1 MIPRRAV
8 LCLGISQLVGW
19 GVTYYLVGGLGE
31 RIAAETGWSPTQV
44 QGGFSL
50 GLVVMGLSSPP
61 VGRWIDRL
69 GGRAVMSLGS
79 CLSAA
84 GCLGVALAASL
95 PAYYAGWACLGLAMR
110 CTLYDAAFAALAR
123 IGGAGARS
131 AMAQITLL
139 GGLASTVFWP
149 VGSALADRLGWRG
162 AVAVYALFALTTV
175 PLHLAIPRARFSDL
189 PADPGVP
196 VARPLAAGR
205 FDRALAGALYAL
217 IATLANVLN
226 AAMSAQMIPI
236 LSGLGL
242 AASAAVWVSTLRGIG
257 QSGARLGEVLF
268 GRRVPALDL
277 TLAAAALLPAAFVA
291 GLWGGVSLPAAA
303 AFASLYGAGN
313 GILTITR
320 GTLPL
325 ALFEPRVYGSLV
337 GSLVAPS
344 LVLSAAAPLGVVMV
358 VERFGAGAA
367 LEVCGGLGLVTFAAA
382 LALRLRFGGRE
393 AAPAESVAA
402 DLLAPPRD
410 EASGSD
416 GDVLRR

>member
-8 LCLGISQLVGW
+8 LYLGLSQLVGW
-19 GVTYYLVGGLGE
+19 GVTYYLIGGFGD

-44 QGGFSL
+44 QAGFSV
-50 GLVVMGLSSPP
+50 GLVVMGVSSPL

-69 GGRAVMSLGS
+69 GGRAVMSAGS

-84 GCLGVALAASL
+84 GCLGVALAPGL
-95 PAYYAGWACLGLAMR
+95 PAYYVAWACVGLAMR

-123 IGGAGARS
+123 IGGAGAKS
-131 AMAQITLL
+131 AMSQITLL

-149 VGSALADRLGWRG
+149 VGNALADRLGWRG
-162 AVAVYALFALTTV
+162 AVAVYALFALLTL

-189 PADPGVP
+189 PVEAGRSAP
-196 VARPLAAGR
+196 RPLAVSR
-205 FDRALAGALYAL
+205 FDRASAGILYAL
-217 IATLANVLN
+217 IATLANMLN

-242 AASAAVWVSTLRGIG
+242 TAAVAVWVSTLRGIG

-268 GRRVPALDL
+268 GRRLPALDL
-277 TLAAAALLPAAFVA
+277 TLAAAALLPVAFAV
-291 GLWGGVSLPAAA
+291 GLWGGASLFAAV
-303 AFASLYGAGN
+303 AFAFLYGAGN

-325 ALFEPRVYGSLV
+325 ALFEPRIYGSLV
-337 GSLVAPS
+337 GGLVAPS
-344 LVLSAAAPLGVVMV
+344 LVLSAAAPLCVVMV
-358 VERFGAGAA
+358 VERFGEGAA
-367 LEVCGGLGLVTFAAA
+367 LGLCGVLGLVTFGAA
-382 LALRLRFGGRE
+382 LALRLRFGRRE
-393 AAPAESVAA
+393 TAPVESVAA
-402 DLLAPPRD
+402 DLLAPPHD

-416 GDVLRR
+416 GHVLRR

>member
-8 LCLGISQLVGW
+8 LYLGVSQLVGW
-19 GVTYYLVGGLGE
+19 GVTYYLIGGLGD

-44 QGGFSL
+44 QGGFSVA
-50 GLVVMGLSSPP
+50 LVGMGLSSPL
-61 VGRWIDRL
+61 VGRWTDRL

-84 GCLGVALAASL
+84 GCLGVSL
-95 PAYYAGWACLGLAMR
+95 SGGLLTYYAAWSCLGLAMR

-123 IGGAGARS
+123 IGGSGAKS
-131 AMAQITLL
+131 AISQITLL

-149 VGSALADRLGWRG
+149 IGNAFADRLGWRG
-162 AVAVYALFALTTV
+162 AVAVYALFALMTL
-175 PLHLAIPRARFSDL
+175 PLHLAIPRGRFSDL
-189 PADPGVP
+189 PVDPGVP
-196 VARPLAAGR
+196 VPRPLAASR
-205 FDRALAGALYAL
+205 FDRLLAGGLYAL
-217 IATLANVLN
+217 IVTLANVLN

-277 TLAAAALLPAAFVA
+277 TLAAAALLPVAFVA
-291 GLWGGVSLPAAA
+291 GLWGGVSLAAA
-303 AFASLYGAGN
+303 VGFTFLYGAGN

-325 ALFEPRVYGSLV
+325 ALFEPRIYGSLV
-337 GSLVAPS
+337 GGLVAPS
-344 LVLSAAAPLGVVMV
+344 LVLSAAAPLCVVMV
-358 VERFGAGAA
+358 VERFGEGTALWLCAA
-367 LEVCGGLGLVTFAAA
+367 LALVTFAAA

-393 AAPAESVAA
+393 AAPVESVAA
-402 DLLAPPRD
+402 DLLAPPRN

-416 GDVLRR
+416 GHVLRR